1 MSDLVRR
8 KRVELDAK
16 LRGMLTDIEHWRELG
31 TRGGPLEKHHSQ
43 LTRIGVVIRDAV
55 TEIDN
60 ERKSLVG
67 DDDQFLARAA
77 PLELQLLCLHRVWDF
92 FRVRLAQRL
101 VPHTALFL
109 AVANE
114 LARRLVDPIVTRRT
128 NADGFDAA
136 LHAEAP
142 FVYLCAPIRGAL
154 SNTPFALGRDLGIDG
169 SLDESGVLGAVP
181 VPLRR
186 LVDCV
191 PIPII
196 GVPWYQLAHPPDMA
210 LIAHEAGHVAEFDAQ
225 ITGDL
230 DAALESALAGRADPA
245 RDLSAWRAWRVEAFA
260 DCFAGAALGPGYACA
275 LDAFLAAPRASLAND
290 IPNPRS
296 PYPPAAVRIMLAF
309 AAAEAGGWGPDAQ
322 VAKLR
327 QDWLDGH
334 ADIPIPTTT
343 VALFE
348 DVAGVA
354 RALIDSPLPRLG
366 GASIRDCFAPQSRT
380 AQHVAA
386 CNLQLLYN
394 LELDAVDPGAAIAAA
409 ALVEASRPGT
419 FSEPRTVDRL
429 LAAMRASI
437 APGVR
442 SEVHAT
448 GASAQSLQQASRR
461 LLAEV
466 RMIVRESDAS
476 LQG

>member
-8 KRVELDAK
+8 KRAELDAK
-16 LRGMLTDIEHWRELG
+16 LRGMIADIEHWRVLG
-31 TRGGPLEKHHSQ
+31 ARGGPLEKHQSQ

-60 ERKSLVG
+60 ERKSLAG

-114 LARRLVDPIVTRRT
+114 LARRLVDPIVARRT
-128 NADGFDAA
+128 TADGFDQA

-142 FVYLCAPIRGAL
+142 FVYLCAPIRGTL
-154 SNTPFALGRDLGIDG
+154 SNTPFALGRDLGIDL

-186 LVDCV
+186 LVDRV

-210 LIAHEAGHVAEFDAQ
+210 LIAHEAGHVAEFDAK

-230 DAALESALAGRADPA
+230 DAALESSLMARADPS
-245 RDLSAWRAWRVEAFA
+245 RDLSAWRTWRCEAFA
-260 DCFAGAALGPGYACA
+260 DCFAGAALGPGYALA
-275 LDAFLAAPRASLAND
+275 LHAFLAAPLASMAND
-290 IPNPRS
+290 IPNPHSR
-296 PYPPAAVRIMLAF
+296 YPPTAVRIMLAF
-309 AAAEAGGWGPDAQ
+309 AAADAAGWGPEAQ
-322 VAKLR
+322 VAALR
-327 QDWLDGH
+327 QGWLDGRAH
-334 ADIPIPTTT
+334 IPIPAPT

-366 GASIRDCFAPQSRT
+366 GATIRACLASPARQAHT
-380 AQHVAA
+380 VAT
-386 CNLQLLYN
+386 CKVQLLHG
-394 LELDAVDPGAAIAAA
+394 LRLDAVDPGAAIAAA
-409 ALVEASRPGT
+409 ALVEASHPGT
-419 FSEPRTVDRL
+419 LADPATVDRL
-429 LAAMRASI
+429 LVAIRASI

-442 SEVHAT
+442 SETPAT
-448 GASAQSLQQASRR
+448 NASIRSLGVASK
-461 LLAEV
+461 LLLSEV
-466 RMIVRESDAS
+466 RTVVSESDRR
-476 LQG
+476 QGE